1 MKVSKIVPKVV
12 GTTVGVC
19 ASAGVLTLAMASAP
33 VAGAPALTWALKKI
47 GFGVAKRG
55 PVVLSAIGIAS
66 GTVSDVATEKAIQVI
81 KEKNEEDE
89 LSFSE
94 KIDIALSKI

>member
-1 MKVSKIVPKVV
+1 MKASKIIPKVV

-19 ASAGVLTLAMASAP
+19 ASAGVLTLVMASAP
-33 VAGAPALTWALKKI
+33 VSGAPALTWALKRI

-81 KEKNEEDE
+81 KEKCEEDE